1 MQNTTELALPP
12 LIEAE
17 QLERSLGAKNLAI
30 IDLSGEKLY
39 AEGHIPGART
49 LGYSRIVRAEKP
61 VMGLLPEAG
70 EFGQAL
76 GELGITGADHIVAY
90 DDEGGGKAARLLWTL
105 ECFGHTRY
113 SLLNGGRHA
122 WVNEHHPLTREAT
135 PVTPSHYSV
144 TPGHN
149 CSASV
154 QRGVILHHL
163 HDDRFA
169 LLDVRSPQEFSG
181 EKRYAERAG
190 RIPGAVNIEWTVF
203 MDQGR
208 NLRLKPEREIRRML
222 EEKGITTEKQV
233 IAYCQT
239 HHRSAH
245 TWFVLKHLGYSVRG
259 YEGSWS
265 DWGNRHDT
273 PIEI

>member
-1 MQNTTELALPP
+1 MHSETELTLPP
-12 LIEAE
+12 LIEADL
-17 QLERSLGAKNLAI
+17 LERSLGAKNLVI

-39 AEGHIPGART
+39 AEGHIPGARA
-49 LGYSRIVRAEKP
+49 LGYSKIVRADKP
-61 VMGLLPEAG
+61 VMGLLPEANQ
-70 EFGQAL
+70 FAQAL
-76 GELGITGADHIVAY
+76 SELGIIGADHIVAY

-113 SLLNGGRHA
+113 SLLDGGRHA
-122 WVNEHHPLTREAT
+122 WVNEGHPLTQEAT
-135 PVTPSHYSV
+135 PVTPSHYSLASD
-144 TPGHN
+144 HD

-154 QRGVILHHL
+154 QRDDILQHL
-163 HDDRFA
+163 HDSGFA

-190 RIPGAVNIEWTVF
+190 RIPGAVNIEWTEF

-208 NLRLKPEREIRRML
+208 NLRLKPESEIRRML
-222 EEKGITTEKQV
+222 EAKGITTEKHV